1 MALEA
6 GRLLNGRYE
15 IRSML
20 GQGGMGAVY
29 RARDQSLGRVVA
41 VKERVPDPNGTEA
54 GLKQARAQFRREA
67 QTLAQLNHPNLP
79 RIYDFFSLTG
89 NEYIVMDLIEGQNLY
104 TLVQS
109 RGAQPEATV
118 LNWARQLLE
127 ALIYLHARNVIHRD
141 IKPHNLLLTPDD
153 RVVLVDFG
161 LVKLFDTNHPSTLT
175 LLRGVGTPE
184 YAPLEQYMREVGH
197 TDVRTDIYALGA
209 TLFTLLAGKPPLDVH
224 ARLLN
229 PTESR
234 TLRDVNPNVTFNTE
248 AIIEKAMGLY
258 PHQRYQSAGDMFQV
272 FGFPPARRTELR
284 HDEFNASAGQASP
297 PVPRLEPL
305 KPLITPPPSSRHDAT
320 PVSPAQPSRK
330 PSSSMPAAPD
340 QTAEGFGT
348 FTQTLAPKPK
358 PSISLVR
365 GILRIQ
371 IGLGVFIE
379 FVRVPGGKFLMG
391 SNPIVD
397 ACAQPDELPMREV
410 ELPEFWIG
418 KFPVTVEHFTI
429 FANATGRETPI
440 EFPTKSQHP
449 VTHVTWYDAAVFCR
463 WASDLT
469 GKEVRLPSEA
479 EWEKAARGT
488 DGLLYPWGNT
498 FDPTCLNSAESGL
511 AHTTPIDQFPKGTSP
526 FGALDM
532 AGNVWE
538 WVNDWYSPN
547 YYQDAPAN
555 APTGPEVGY
564 YKALRGGA
572 WFSDPSRV
580 RSPDRTHFNPESRYD
595 YVGFRCA
602 LSSGMGKE
610 PDP

>member
-1 MALEA
+1 MALEP

-41 VKERVPDPNGTEA
+41 VKERIPDPNGSEA

-67 QTLAQLNHPNLP
+67 QTLAQLNHMNLP

-104 TLVQS
+104 TLVQT

-197 TDVRTDIYALGA
+197 TDARTDIYALGA

-229 PTESR
+229 PTEWR
-234 TLRDVNPNVTFNTE
+234 TVRDVNPNVTFNTE
-248 AIIEKAMGLY
+248 AIIEKAIGLY
-258 PHQRYQSAGDMFQV
+258 PHQRYQNAADMFQV

-284 HDEFNASAGQASP
+284 LDEIKPPGPPKSP
-297 PVPRLEPL
+297 PAPSPESLKPGATPPRSAHRDPAPRLPS
-305 KPLITPPPSSRHDAT
+305 PPPIQTSG
-320 PVSPAQPSRK
+320 
-330 PSSSMPAAPD
+330 SMPLAPG
-340 QTAEGFGT
+340 QSTEGFGS

-358 PSISLVR
+358 LSISLVR
-365 GILRIQ
+365 GTLRMQ

-379 FVRVPGGKFLMG
+379 FVRVPAGKFLMG
-391 SNPIVD
+391 SNPLVD
-397 ACAQPDELPMREV
+397 MGAQPDELPLREV
-410 ELPEFWIG
+410 EIPEFWIG
-418 KFPVTVEHFTI
+418 KFPVTVEQYTV
-429 FANATGRETPI
+429 FADATGRETPI
-440 EFPTKSQHP
+440 EFPTKSHHP

-469 GKEVRLPSEA
+469 GKEVRLPTEA
-479 EWEKAARGT
+479 EWEKTARGT
-488 DGLLYPWGNT
+488 DGRLYPWGNT
-498 FDPTCLNSAESGL
+498 FDPTCLNSAEGGL
-511 AHTTPIDQFPKGTSP
+511 AHTTPIDQFPNGASP
-526 FGALDM
+526 FGALDL

-547 YYQDAPAN
+547 YYQDAPPF
-555 APTGPEVGY
+555 APAGPEMGY

-580 RSPDRTHFNPESRYD
+580 RSADRTHFNPESRYD
-595 YVGFRCA
+595 YVGFRCV

-610 PDP
+610 PQP